1 MKSISE
7 SIEINAAPSAVFALV
22 TDLPNMGKYSP
33 ENTGGKWLDGA
44 TNAALGAKFR
54 GSNTQGTKNW
64 TTLSGVTTFSPDTN
78 FVFRVTSFGMPVA
91 TWSYQL
97 EATATGTKVTETW
110 DDNRFGIM
118 KFFSGLILK
127 DREGFTRTSIHQTLS
142 LMKEHLE
149 ARG

>member
-7 SIEINAAPSAVFALV
+7 SIEINAAPSAVFAIV
-22 TDLPNMGKYSP
+22 TDLPNMGQYSP
-33 ENTGGKWLDGA
+33 ENTGGKWLGGVS
-44 TNAALGAKFR
+44 TAAVGAKFR
-54 GSNTQGTKNW
+54 GTNAQGKKRW
-64 TTLSGVTTFSPDTN
+64 TTLAEVSTCTPDTD
-78 FVFRVTSFGMPVA
+78 FVFRISSFGLPVA
-91 TWSYQL
+91 TWTYAL

-142 LMKEHLE
+142 LMKDHLE
-149 ARG
+149 AHS

>member
-7 SIEINAAPSAVFALV
+7 SIEINAAPSAVFAIV
-22 TDLPNMGKYSP
+22 TDLPNMGQYSP
-33 ENTGGKWLDGA
+33 ENTGGKWLGGA
-44 TNAALGAKFR
+44 TTAAQGVKFR
-54 GSNTQGTKNW
+54 GTNAQGKKRWSTVAE
-64 TTLSGVTTFSPDTN
+64 VTTFTPDTK
-78 FVFRVTSFGMPVA
+78 FEFHISTHGLGVA
-91 TWSYQL
+91 TWTYVL

-110 DDNRFGIM
+110 EDNRFGIM

-127 DREGFTRTSIHQTLS
+127 DREGFTRTSIHQTLG

>member
-7 SIEINAAPSAVFALV
+7 SIEINAAPSAVFAIV

-33 ENTGGKWLDGA
+33 ENTGGKWLGGV
-44 TNAALGAKFR
+44 TTAAVGVKFR
-54 GSNTQGTKNW
+54 GTNAQGKKRWSTVAE
-64 TTLSGVTTFSPDTN
+64 VTTFNPDTN
-78 FVFRVTSFGMPVA
+78 FEFRISAHGLGVA
-91 TWSYQL
+91 TWKYLL
-97 EATATGTKVTETW
+97 EGTATGTKVTETW
-110 DDNRFGIM
+110 EDNRSNVM
-118 KFFSGLILK
+118 AFFSGLILK

>member
-7 SIEINAAPSAVFALV
+7 SIEINAAPSAVFAIV
-22 TDLPNMGKYSP
+22 TDLPNMGQYSP
-33 ENTGGKWLDGA
+33 ENTGGKWLGGA
-44 TNAALGAKFR
+44 TNAAKGAKFR
-54 GSNTQGTKNW
+54 GTNAQGKKHW
-64 TTLSGVTTFSPDTN
+64 TTLAEVTTCSPDTN
-78 FVFRVTSFGMPVA
+78 FVFRISSFGIPVA
-91 TWSYQL
+91 TWTYLL

-110 DDNRFGIM
+110 VDNRFGIM

-149 ARG
+149 AHG

>member
-7 SIEINAAPSAVFALV
+7 SLEINAAPSAVFAIV
-22 TDLPNMGKYSP
+22 TDLPNMGQYSP
-33 ENTGGKWLDGA
+33 ENTGGKWLGGVTA
-44 TNAALGAKFR
+44 PALGAKFR
-54 GSNTQGTKNW
+54 GTNAQGKKRW
-64 TTLSGVTTFSPDTN
+64 TTLAEVTTFSPDTN

-110 DDNRFGIM
+110 DDNRYGFMSIL
-118 KFFSGLILK
+118 SGLVLK
-127 DREGFTRTSIHQTLS
+127 ERESFTRTSIHQTLT